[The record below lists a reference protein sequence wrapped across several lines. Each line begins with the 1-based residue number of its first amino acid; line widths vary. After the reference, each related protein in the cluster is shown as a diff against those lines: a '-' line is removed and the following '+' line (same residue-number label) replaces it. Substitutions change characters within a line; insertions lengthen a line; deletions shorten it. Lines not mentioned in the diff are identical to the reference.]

1 MAHELSELIVSLKD
15 VRKYLIKIGP
25 SRRTGNIIQIKL
37 QEVDS
42 LCTQY
47 SKILEK
53 IEDIKGSIKEDEY
66 LFIKKTCEQFDS
78 LHKEILNLCSVQTKQ
93 LSNMAKFD
101 LKADDE
107 DSIKRLID
115 GIDYYS
121 SELDDESQ
129 RRLVNFVLKNR
140 LSQAAKLK
148 LCSTYGSVSALLCDM
163 KNQLLPKKS
172 TTSIQR
178 KLYNF
183 RQNDLSIDE
192 FEGLRNRRLST
203 LISAR
208 NYTSLKD
215 AVQAAVDEETSSPST
230 SGDVMYINAITPTT
244 IISGATA
251 IVMAELLAEV
261 CHPQL
266 RAAALQSRATPIP
279 VSGGAQGVAGEDNE
293 AVVRPVALR
302 PKLTSELEV
311 ENQMLKHKF
320 YVFQSLP
327 CKTSGIIGNDFLN
340 KYKSILNFGNNTLL
354 LWNNN
359 MEISL
364 PLYFPNTSINIPA
377 RCESVHMLHTY
388 ETEESVI
395 CTSRLSEG
403 VFIASALVKPING
416 MFPIRIIN
424 TTEND
429 LTLDNINPI
438 IHKATDYDTCR
449 YHLQRHPH
457 NTDVVIH

>member
-101 LKADDE
+101 LKVAINLLPVSSDDE

-192 FEGLRNRRLST
+192 FGKQVTELFVDLTITQSEGKEDVFKILKPINEKQAIKSFAEGLRNRRLST

-230 SGDVMYINAITPTT
+230 SGDVMYINRYNAYNNNFRSYGYRHGRAPRRGMPSTAAGRGPPEQSNTD
-244 IISGATA
+244 SGQRWSTGRGWRGQRGSGTA
-251 IVMAELLAEV
+251 S
-261 CHPQL
+261 
-266 RAAALQSRATPIP
+266 RAATKTYFRTRGRGNSNDSHIHT
-279 VSGGAQGVAGEDNE
+279 
-293 AVVRPVALR
+293 
-302 PKLTSELEV
+302 LT
-311 ENQMLKHKF
+311 
-320 YVFQSLP
+320 
-327 CKTSGIIGNDFLN
+327 
-340 KYKSILNFGNNTLL
+340 
-354 LWNNN
+354 
-359 MEISL
+359 
-364 PLYFPNTSINIPA
+364 
-377 RCESVHMLHTY
+377 
-388 ETEESVI
+388 
-395 CTSRLSEG
+395 
-403 VFIASALVKPING
+403 
-416 MFPIRIIN
+416 
-424 TTEND
+424 TTES
-429 LTLDNINPI
+429 DNI
-438 IHKATDYDTCR
+438 ADLETDNQFFRD
-449 YHLQRHPH
+449 
-457 NTDVVIH
+457 